1 MKLTSAEMALYREER
16 DIYRE
21 FVRVRGIRFGT
32 PNGWQRFIRETAR
45 SKAGRRAMQAYQR
58 QKQLAY
64 AAPSKL
70 DYLGALITRHSGA
83 QMLVFTQDNQT
94 VYEISRRFLVPA
106 ITHQTKL
113 KERTEYLDG
122 FARGVYRIIVT
133 SKVLNE
139 GVDVPN
145 ASVAVVLS
153 GSGSIREHVQRLG
166 RILRPYDGKR
176 AILYE
181 LIAEDTVEQYT
192 SQRRRS
198 HNAYR

>member
-1 MKLTSAEMALYREER
+1 
-16 DIYRE
+16 
-21 FVRVRGIRFGT
+21 
-32 PNGWQRFIRETAR
+32 
-45 SKAGRRAMQAYQR
+45 MQAYQKQR
-58 QKQLAY
+58 QLAY

-70 DYLGALITRHSGA
+70 DYLNTLITRHADA
-83 QMLVFTQDNQT
+83 QMLIFTQDNQT
-94 VYEISRRFLVPA
+94 VYGISRRFLVPA

-122 FARGVYRIIVT
+122 FGRGEYRIIVT

-166 RILRPYDGKR
+166 RILRPYAGKR

-181 LIAEDTVEQYT
+181 LIAENTVEQYT
-192 SQRRRS
+192 SQRRRA
-198 HNAYR
+198 HNAYQ